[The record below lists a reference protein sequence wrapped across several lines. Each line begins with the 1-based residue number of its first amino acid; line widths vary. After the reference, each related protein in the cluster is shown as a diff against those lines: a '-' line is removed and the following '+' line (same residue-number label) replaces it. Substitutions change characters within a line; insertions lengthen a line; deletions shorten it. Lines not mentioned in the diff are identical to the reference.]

1 MIRTVSRTTAAL
13 AATFSIALLGLAGG
27 VAERVMR
34 EAHAGASRAAASHER
49 AAENASV
56 RGAYAR
62 AWYDLPPPATE
73 TVWCVNDDALYAAC
87 GERPDRLRPEL
98 LH

>member
-1 MIRTVSRTTAAL
+1 MTRTISRTTATL
-13 AATFSIALLGLAGG
+13 AATLSIALLGLATS
-27 VAERVMR
+27 VAESVMR
-34 EAHAGASRAAASHER
+34 EAHAGASAVSHPR
-49 AAENASV
+49 AAENASA

-62 AWYDLPPPATE
+62 AWDDLPPPATE

-98 LH
+98 QH